1 MKFITILLR
10 HKSVIFSLL
19 GFSFFASCGSYQYVG
34 MSEDGIY
41 GPSESV
47 EYNTPAEDSAAENTD
62 GSLVVVVFNEGVQ
75 ARSFDLEI
83 GGEMTTISIEAQ
95 ALQTIIKT
103 PKSEA

>member
-1 MKFITILLR
+1 M
-10 HKSVIFSLL
+10 V
-19 GFSFFASCGSYQYVG
+19 A
-34 MSEDGIY
+34 
-41 GPSESV
+41 
-47 EYNTPAEDSAAENTD
+47 AAENTD